1 MYLLDEQT
9 ALVQTVDFFT
19 PVVDDPRAFGEIAAA
34 NALSDVYAM
43 GGRPITALS
52 IAAFPERDFPAEWV
66 AAIVAGGAAKLAEAG
81 CALLGGHSVRDP
93 EIKFGYAVTGLVDPQ
108 RMLTNAGGRPG
119 QVLVLTKPL
128 GTGIIATA
136 LKAGAAPAEAA
147 EASAASMRTLN
158 RAASEAALR
167 HGVTAATD
175 VTGFGLAGHAAAV
188 ARESRLTLEICGQ
201 RRCRSCPGVLELAL
215 RFQAGGLAANRRAF
229 EPQLEYEGA
238 LDERLAAL
246 VFDPQTSGGLLL
258 LVPEQTAGALLAELP
273 GARAIGRSR
282 ERGHERSS
290 CAPLESAPAR
300 HARRPGALT
309 LVASAW
315 YPPTFWKDSSE
326 VLGGAQ
332 IHIMD
337 ATTLQ
342 ESGTPCVRAA
352 EAVAG

>member
-1 MYLLDEQT
+1 VLDEQT

-52 IAAFPERDFPAEWV
+52 IAAFPERDFPAEWM

-93 EIKFGYAVTGLVDPQ
+93 EIKFGYAVTGLVDPH

-147 EASAASMRTLN
+147 AASAASMRNLN

-188 ARESRLTLEICGQ
+188 ARESRLTLEIT
-201 RRCRSCPGVLELAL
+201 STALPLLPGVLELAL
-215 RFQAGGLAANRRAF
+215 RFQAGGLKANRRAF
-229 EPQLEYEGA
+229 EPQLEYESA

-258 LVPEQTAGALLAELP
+258 LVPEETVGALLAELP
-273 GARAIGRSR
+273 GARAVGRSR
-282 ERGHERSS
+282 ERGPRALVLRS
-290 CAPLESAPAR
+290 A
-300 HARRPGALT
+300 
-309 LVASAW
+309 
-315 YPPTFWKDSSE
+315 
-326 VLGGAQ
+326 
-332 IHIMD
+332 
-337 ATTLQ
+337 
-342 ESGTPCVRAA
+342 
-352 EAVAG
+352 